1 MGDFVKSRIAET
13 LFRLGEETHHSDIG
27 TCFLDAFCEAVSRL
41 SRGDDIVNDD
51 DLSAFQFVVIDDDV
65 CQRAVLLADMFL
77 AMLAYDLDEVEA
89 VDGVAS
95 VAQRL
100 GETLEVSCVR
110 VLAACRNADND
121 GVREVHRV
129 QSLCHFVGS
138 PRCSGLPSVLEK
150 EYLP

>member
-1 MGDFVKSRIAET
+1 MRFAK
-13 LFRLGEETHHSDIG
+13 
-27 TCFLDAFCEAVSRL
+27 
-41 SRGDDIVNDD
+41 
-51 DLSAFQFVVIDDDV
+51 LSAVCPVVTISSMMMTFLPFSFVIDDDV
-65 CQRAVLLADMFL
+65 YQRAVLLADMFL
-77 AMLAYDLDEVEA
+77 ATLAYDLDEVEA

-100 GETLEVSCVR
+100 GKTLEASCVR
-110 VLAACRNADND
+110 VLAACLNADND